1 MGRINTY
8 ILKQLLTMFGF
19 FALVLVLIYWIN
31 RAVRLFDRLIADG
44 QSALVFLEFTSLTLP
59 WMIFAIAPIAGFAAV
74 IYVVHR
80 LVTDREL
87 VVMQTAGLSV
97 AQIAKPVWG
106 FAVSLAV
113 LTLVLSSILVPIS
126 QAQLHQRQMEVA
138 ENLTARLLTEGKFLT
153 PSDTITFYLR
163 HITAEGQLEGVFLND
178 ASSPGKNITYSAAK
192 AFLVR
197 SEVGPRLVLI
207 DGVIQNL
214 DLSSEKLAVT
224 QFNDFVINIG
234 QIVSP
239 GGTAPK
245 GAEHF
250 TSLELIQKLMSAPDM
265 TQSARFDMLYTLHQR
280 LAGPLLS
287 ICLVL
292 IGFAVMV
299 TARYSRFGHWRPI
312 LMAVM
317 YLILIKF
324 IEGLCLD
331 YSRQNHAALWVLYLP
346 SVFGAVLSYSI
357 IFKSDQIWVSQKVPG
372 V

>member
-1 MGRINTY
+1 M
-8 ILKQLLTMFGF
+8 
-19 FALVLVLIYWIN
+19 
-31 RAVRLFDRLIADG
+31 
-44 QSALVFLEFTSLTLP
+44 
-59 WMIFAIAPIAGFAAV
+59 
-74 IYVVHR
+74 
-80 LVTDREL
+80 
-87 VVMQTAGLSV
+87 
-97 AQIAKPVWG
+97 
-106 FAVSLAV
+106 
-113 LTLVLSSILVPIS
+113 
-126 QAQLHQRQMEVA
+126 
-138 ENLTARLLTEGKFLT
+138 
-153 PSDTITFYLR
+153 
-163 HITAEGQLEGVFLND
+163 
-178 ASSPGKNITYSAAK
+178 
-192 AFLVR
+192 
-197 SEVGPRLVLI
+197 VLI

-250 TSLELIQKLMSAPDM
+250 TSLELIQKLVSAPDM

-312 LMAVM
+312 LMAVI

-346 SVFGAVLSYSI
+346 SLFGAVLSYSI
-357 IFKSDQIWVSQKVPG
+357 IFKADQIWVSQKVPG

>member
-1 MGRINTY
+1 
-8 ILKQLLTMFGF
+8 
-19 FALVLVLIYWIN
+19 
-31 RAVRLFDRLIADG
+31 
-44 QSALVFLEFTSLTLP
+44 
-59 WMIFAIAPIAGFAAV
+59 
-74 IYVVHR
+74 
-80 LVTDREL
+80 
-87 VVMQTAGLSV
+87 
-97 AQIAKPVWG
+97 
-106 FAVSLAV
+106 
-113 LTLVLSSILVPIS
+113 
-126 QAQLHQRQMEVA
+126 
-138 ENLTARLLTEGKFLT
+138 
-153 PSDTITFYLR
+153 
-163 HITAEGQLEGVFLND
+163 
-178 ASSPGKNITYSAAK
+178 
-192 AFLVR
+192 VR

-224 QFNDFVINIG
+224 QFNDFVVNIG

-265 TQSARFDMLYTLHQR
+265 AQSARFDMLFTLHQR

-312 LMAVM
+312 LMAVI